1 MSSAGGDANFWR
13 IMGSDEAGAQHDFV
27 TQSVAAFTAGAPAEP
42 VVSVTDASAPTYEV
56 SGWWRRVGAVV
67 LDTLVLAVPSIVLAV
82 ALHQVHKV
90 LVIDSQGDI
99 ATSYR
104 FHYTWADSLLWMA
117 YSLVLLIRVGA
128 RNGQTFGKQG
138 SAIRVVRNDGR
149 PVDAKTWLIR
159 EGIGKATIPGLLSAA
174 VPVFALVLLLY
185 LLVDYLWPLFESEN
199 RALHDLLAGTHVVRA
214 AGKPVGHFTPASP

>member
-1 MSSAGGDANFWR
+1 MAESGDASTR
-13 IMGSDEAGAQHDFV
+13 PDFLRE
-27 TQSVAAFTAGAPAEP
+27 SAAAFTAAAPDVA
-42 VVSVTDASAPTYEV
+42 VAGVTEASAPTYEV
-56 SGWWRRVGAVV
+56 SGWWRRVGALV
-67 LDTLVLAVPSIVLAV
+67 LDTLVLVVPSIILAL

-90 LVIDSQGDI
+90 QVVNSQGFVTTNYNI
-99 ATSYR
+99 
-104 FHYTWADSLLWMA
+104 HYTWIDSIMWLG

-149 PVDAKTWLIR
+149 PVAAKTWLVR
-159 EGIGKATIPGLLSAA
+159 EGIGKAAIPGLLSAVLPA
-174 VPVFALVLLLY
+174 VSVIFVLY

-214 AGKPVGHFTPASP
+214 PNTAVGHFTPARP